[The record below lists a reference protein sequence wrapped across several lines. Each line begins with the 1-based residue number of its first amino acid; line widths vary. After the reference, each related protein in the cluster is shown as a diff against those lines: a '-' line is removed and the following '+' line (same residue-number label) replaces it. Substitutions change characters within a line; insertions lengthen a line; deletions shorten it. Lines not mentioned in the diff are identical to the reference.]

1 MPNIDTTAPAM
12 DRPTKVFG
20 MDADGQVGWLP
31 AGVVSLADLY
41 PIAPM
46 GGPGAGLGV
55 CPPEILP
62 EGMEPLPGYT
72 DRLHRHWGNY
82 QFADGSIMCWVPKF
96 FYRIN
101 HADNPAHEACA
112 PNDIHVVGTE
122 TFANR
127 AQAAAAGYVLHR
139 AFIDGGVEQAGFFV
153 DKYKVSKNAL
163 GAGWIASSLKG
174 GLPLSSHPTHNPV
187 GELTAAAGINQ
198 NRSFVDAPKA
208 RDGVDGAANPG
219 SAFHCLSIFQQSALA
234 MLSLAHGQAA
244 TGVTHCAWYDA
255 AGLTSFPKG
264 CNNNALRDVNDAT
277 VLYESDG
284 HENCGKT
291 GSGVPFA
298 RTTHNGQECGLA
310 DLNGLINEVLIGM
323 TCIGTAKAIS
333 GAAKANPCA
342 LTVTGHGLTTG
353 AVIRI
358 DSVVGMIKL
367 NAKLYTITV
376 VDPNTITL
384 DGVDATGFTEWA
396 SGGSIS
402 FGTFY
407 AAKETTRMA
416 DFTAGNSGATDHW
429 GATGVAA
436 MMDPVDVPMLAEP
449 GGTAVEP
456 RFGNGSEQVF
466 SGDASGNGYVL
477 AGLGLP
483 MATNAISTAGTALF
497 GTDRFHRSFA
507 NELCVLGCGS
517 WSNAASAGVFA
528 RNLSYLRT
536 HTNGSVGGRAAC
548 YPA

>member
-1 MPNIDTTAPAM
+1 MSNIDTTAPAM
-12 DRPTKVFG
+12 DRPTKIFG
-20 MDADGQVGWLP
+20 MDADDQVGWMP

-41 PIAPM
+41 PISPM
-46 GGPGAGLGV
+46 GGAGAGLGV
-55 CPPEILP
+55 CPAEILP

-72 DRLHRHWGNY
+72 DRLHRHFGNY
-82 QFADGSIMCWVPKF
+82 QYADGSIMCWVPKF

-101 HADNPAHEACA
+101 HADNPSHAAYA

-127 AQAAAAGYVLHR
+127 SQAEAAGYVLHR
-139 AFIDGGVEQAGFFV
+139 AFIDGGVQQAGFFV
-153 DKYKVSKNAL
+153 DKYKVSKNAK
-163 GAGWIASSLKG
+163 GAGWIASSIKG
-174 GLPLSSHPTHNPV
+174 GLPLSSSSLHNPV
-187 GELTAAAGINQ
+187 GELTATAGINT
-198 NRSFVDAPKA
+198 NAALVTAFKA
-208 RDGVDGAANPG
+208 RDGVDGAVNTG
-219 SAFHCLSIFQQSALA
+219 SAFHCLSMFQQSALA

-244 TGVTHCAWYDA
+244 TGVTHCAWYDP
-255 AGLTSFPKG
+255 AGLTNFPKG
-264 CNNNALRDVNDAT
+264 CNNNALRDTNDAT
-277 VLYESDG
+277 VLYEIDG
-284 HENCGKT
+284 YENCGKT

-323 TCIGTAKAIS
+323 TCIATTKAIG
-333 GAAKANPCA
+333 GATKDNPCA

-358 DSVVGMIKL
+358 DSVVGMTQL
-367 NAKLYTITV
+367 NGKLYTITV

-384 DGVDATGFTEWA
+384 DGVDATGFTAWA

-466 SGDASGNGYVL
+466 SSSASGNGYVL

-483 MATNAISTAGTALF
+483 MAENAISTEGSALF
-497 GTDRFHRSFA
+497 GTDRFHQAFV
-507 NELCVLGCGS
+507 NDLCVVGCGHWNS
-517 WSNAASAGVFA
+517 AARAGAFA
-528 RNLSYLRT
+528 RSLYYHRVST
-536 HTNGSVGGRAAC
+536 FHGVGGRAAC

>member
-55 CPPEILP
+55 CPTDILP

-72 DRLHRHWGNY
+72 DRLHRHFGNY
-82 QFADGSIMCWVPKF
+82 QYADGSIMCWVPKF
-96 FYRIN
+96 FYREN
-101 HADNPAHEACA
+101 HPDNPTHAAYA

-127 AQAAAAGYVLHR
+127 AQAEAAGYVLDR
-139 AFIDGGVEQAGFFV
+139 SFIDGGAEKPGWFG
-153 DKYKVSKNAL
+153 DKFKASKNAK
-163 GAGWIASSLKG
+163 GTGWIASSIKG
-174 GLPLSSHPTHNPV
+174 GLPLSSSSLHNPV
-187 GELTAAAGINQ
+187 GELTATAGTNTNAA
-198 NRSFVDAPKA
+198 FVTAFKA
-208 RDGVDGAANPG
+208 RDGVDGAVNPG
-219 SAFHCLSIFQQSALA
+219 SAFHAMSVYQMAALGR
-234 MLSLAHGQAA
+234 LVRAHAQAA
-244 TGVTHCAWYDA
+244 TGVTHCAWYDP
-255 AGLTSFPKG
+255 AGLTNFPKG
-264 CNNNALRDVNDAT
+264 CNNNALRDTNDAT

-284 HENCGKT
+284 YENCGKT

-298 RTTHNGQECGLA
+298 KTTHNGQECGFA

-323 TCIGTAKAIS
+323 TCIATTKAIG
-333 GAAKANPCA
+333 GATTTNPCA

-358 DSVVGMIKL
+358 DSVVGMTEL

-376 VDPNTITL
+376 VDPDTITL
-384 DGVDATGFTEWA
+384 DGVDATGFTAWA

-449 GGTAVEP
+449 GGTAVEL

-466 SGDASGNGYVL
+466 SGSASGNGYVL

-483 MATNAISTAGTALF
+483 MAENAISTAGTALF
-497 GTDRFHRSFA
+497 GTDRFHRAFA
-507 NELCVLGCGS
+507 NELCVLGCGF
-517 WSNAASAGVFA
+517 WLLGAIAGVFA
-528 RNLSYLRT
+528 RLLYYHRANSNIL
-536 HTNGSVGGRAAC
+536 VGGRAAC